1 MRVRLTLKA
10 RFILVAGGAVAAVA
24 LAITAVAFLAIRT
37 DLQNQVRQEVAAR
50 AESVRHLAEQYRGHI
65 PNNWV
70 PAHSDGFGRTYT
82 QLVTETGA
90 VWAPAGD
97 EGLLTPSPT
106 AIQVAAGVTAAG
118 AAGRD
123 SSFYSVARVN
133 GIRAMVLT
141 EPLAPGLAIQVA
153 EPLTAT
159 DQEVATVGAT
169 LALLSAVGVLAAT
182 LLGWAVAR
190 AGLAPVAR
198 LASVAEEVTLTGD
211 PDRRVEVRR
220 GDELGRLATTFNAML
235 STLQRSLD
243 AQRRLVSDA
252 SHELRTPLA
261 SLRLNADLLAA
272 HPEMPAAE
280 RAEVLDRV
288 IGQAAELSRLVANVT
303 DLARGEPLPKDRS
316 RVRLDA
322 VTSEAVDAAR
332 RDWPRTEFDA
342 DLAACTVEGSAD
354 RLRVAVRNLLDNAAK
369 FGPPEGPVQVRLA
382 DGELTVRD
390 HGAGIAPHDL
400 PFVFDRFY
408 RALSSRA
415 APGSGLGLAVVRE
428 IALGH
433 GGEAAA
439 EPAAGGGTLM
449 RLTLPACASPD
460 GLPPAGGAPG
470 DQGVS
475 GRGDAVPADKV
486 GAANL
491 NQGRAERRQ
500 PPAAGCT
507 GVRSSRARSFQL
519 GGTGRCSDRPAALD
533 RAAATAV
540 RVATRAAIS
549 SALASPRTMRKYG
562 AFTATPVRSDS
573 G

>member
-1 MRVRLTLKA
+1 MRIRLTLKA

-50 AESVRHLAEQYRGHI
+50 AESVRHLAEQYHGHI
-65 PNNWV
+65 PNGWV
-70 PAHSDGFGRTYT
+70 PAHSAGFGSH
-82 QLVTETGA
+82 LH
-90 VWAPAGD
+90 AGRH
-97 EGLLTPSPT
+97 GNRCRL
-106 AIQVAAGVTAAG
+106 G
-118 AAGRD
+118 AAGRPGAAHAERHGHRGGTRGD
-123 SSFYSVARVN
+123 GDGEAGGTAGSFYSVARIN

-141 EPLAPGLAIQVA
+141 EQLAPGLAMQVA

-169 LALLSAVGVLAAT
+169 LALLSAVGVVAAT

-220 GDELGRLATTFNAML
+220 RDELGRLATSFNAML
-235 STLQRSLD
+235 SALQRSLD

-288 IGQAAELSRLVANVT
+288 TGQAAELSRLVASVT
-303 DLARGEPLPKDRS
+303 DLARGEPPPKDRS

-322 VTSEAVDAAR
+322 VTSEALDAAR
-332 RDWPRTEFDA
+332 RDWPKTEFDA
-342 DLAACTVEGSAD
+342 DLAACTVNGSAD

-369 FGPPEGPVQVRLA
+369 FGPPEGPVEVRLA

-390 HGAGIAPHDL
+390 HGPGIAPDDL

-415 APGSGLGLAVVRE
+415 APGCRARPRRRPRDRPRPRRR
-428 IALGH
+428 
-433 GGEAAA
+433 GGGRTRPRAAA
-439 EPAAGGGTLM
+439 PS
-449 RLTLPACASPD
+449 CASP
-460 GLPPAGGAPG
+460 
-470 DQGVS
+470 S
-475 GRGDAVPADKV
+475 
-486 GAANL
+486 
-491 NQGRAERRQ
+491 
-500 PPAAGCT
+500 
-507 GVRSSRARSFQL
+507 
-519 GGTGRCSDRPAALD
+519 RPAPD
-533 RAAATAV
+533 
-540 RVATRAAIS
+540 
-549 SALASPRTMRKYG
+549 P
-562 AFTATPVRSDS
+562 
-573 G
+573 